1 MIQNRPTTVK
11 SLRNGTHTSFA
22 VFIVADAA
30 WVKRLNERIIT
41 NGVRIF
47 EMHINSPVAL
57 AKTKIIQFFRRQS
70 RLTCNIYTYVPG
82 LQGNLFFSSQRSS
95 F

>member
-22 VFIVADAA
+22 VFIVPDSAS
-30 WVKRLNERIIT
+30 VKRVNERIIT

-47 EMHINSPVAL
+47 ETHINSPAL
-57 AKTKIIQFFRRQS
+57 LEKTKIIQFSGQPS
-70 RLTCNIYTYVPG
+70 RSTCNIYTYVPG
-82 LQGNLFFSSQRSS
+82 LKGKFF
-95 F
+95 FP